1 MAGGGATDQGVR
13 IGVVEPNRLHVLRL
27 RVLRPGQPPSSVDH
41 NYDHLADAVHVAAI
55 DASDDV
61 VACATLYPEET
72 PDGRPAWR
80 LRAMA
85 SAPEVRGK
93 GYGASVLR
101 FGMQLARDRGG
112 ELLWCNARSGAVWF
126 YERLG
131 FVKMS
136 EEFEIPPIGPHF
148 VMEVEL

>member
-1 MAGGGATDQGVR
+1 MSTDPDDGVR
-13 IGVVEPNRLHVLRL
+13 IGVAEPRQLYPLRL
-27 RVLRPGQPPSSVDH
+27 RVLRPGQPRSSVEHD
-41 NYDHLADAVHVAAI
+41 YDYFADVVHVAAV
-55 DASDDV
+55 DVANEV

-85 SAPEVRGK
+85 TAPEVRGK
-93 GYGASVLR
+93 GYGASALR
-101 FGMQLARDRGG
+101 FGMQLARARGAT
-112 ELLWCNARSGAVWF
+112 LLWCNARSGAVWF

-131 FVKMS
+131 FVKTS